1 MERPPAAAAVVE
13 DTVEHDAHAAR
24 MCLVEQLAQGVVATQ
39 QRVHGEVVVGV
50 IAMIGGRGE
59 HGVQV
64 ERRDAETLQAIEVL
78 DDPVEVAALEAADR
92 RRSVPGLELTGSRHA
107 ATASKPVG
115 EDLVEDGVAHPGW
128 SVDGHGAQGI
138 AFGPRRPRRG
148 TIEAMWQT
156 VRAMPPGVLVF
167 LGYSFV
173 VLSVLGLSMPVVIDQ
188 AVQAPITFIGLV
200 WMLLLAYLI
209 FTMTLVLQRKQAA
222 YMLSLGL
229 TSLLLPLA
237 TVLLFA
243 PAGWIISIAAVLLFI
258 VVVWSLRRP
267 RSREWFSEP

>member
-1 MERPPAAAAVVE
+1 
-13 DTVEHDAHAAR
+13 
-24 MCLVEQLAQGVVATQ
+24 
-39 QRVHGEVVVGV
+39 
-50 IAMIGGRGE
+50 
-59 HGVQV
+59 
-64 ERRDAETLQAIEVL
+64 
-78 DDPVEVAALEAADR
+78 
-92 RRSVPGLELTGSRHA
+92 
-107 ATASKPVG
+107 
-115 EDLVEDGVAHPGW
+115 
-128 SVDGHGAQGI
+128 
-138 AFGPRRPRRG
+138 
-148 TIEAMWQT
+148 MWQT

-243 PAGWIISIAAVLLFI
+243 PAGWILSIAAVLLFI